1 MNVTRRLGGVAL
13 LLCACA
19 FDSPDDT
26 SSEDSAATWPID
38 DDSGLRV
45 AALPPLPEL
54 EPWPDNPRTAE
65 KRELGRALFYDV
77 RLSGAGSVACS
88 TCHSP
93 LAEFQ
98 SNLPRD
104 LPSRTIPELRP
115 NLPRHTPSLFNIVF
129 APVLHW
135 DGSESDLYES
145 MSRPFAEPNMDLTTL
160 PKGAQSDVWALDHDS
175 AKAQLKAKVQEEIPR
190 YAALYSEAFDVD
202 ASSADE
208 EEIWLWTGMALA
220 VFVAD
225 AQTGD
230 SAFDRW
236 NRGEDEALTS
246 DALAGL
252 ELFLGKGGCIAC
264 HNGPLLS
271 DFQFHNL
278 SLVEQTDTGIII
290 DPGREHV
297 TEDPTDHGAF
307 LTPSLRRVVR
317 TSPYFHH
324 GQEASLSAAIRHH
337 AESGTQHPNHDPI
350 LDGLTP
356 LTDDE
361 VDAIVQLLRTLDGP
375 GVDITQWAPPP
386 EFP

>member
-135 DGSESDLYES
+135 DGSESGKEC
-145 MSRPFAEPNMDLTTL
+145 TTWS
-160 PKGAQSDVWALDHDS
+160 GW
-175 AKAQLKAKVQEEIPR
+175 
-190 YAALYSEAFDVD
+190 
-202 ASSADE
+202 
-208 EEIWLWTGMALA
+208 WTGPL
-220 VFVAD
+220 
-225 AQTGD
+225 
-230 SAFDRW
+230 
-236 NRGEDEALTS
+236 
-246 DALAGL
+246 
-252 ELFLGKGGCIAC
+252 IAC
-264 HNGPLLS
+264 PG
-271 DFQFHNL
+271 
-278 SLVEQTDTGIII
+278 QTD
-290 DPGREHV
+290 RSLC
-297 TEDPTDHGAF
+297 GAI
-307 LTPSLRRVVR
+307 SWVSV
-317 TSPYFHH
+317 
-324 GQEASLSAAIRHH
+324 G
-337 AESGTQHPNHDPI
+337 
-350 LDGLTP
+350 
-356 LTDDE
+356 
-361 VDAIVQLLRTLDGP
+361 
-375 GVDITQWAPPP
+375 
-386 EFP
+386 